1 MLTEPT
7 ARSRTPTARATIH
20 RKRIPKRPTR
30 LNIGSQPIEPGLG
43 DLMCHKGDMRT
54 RWKQMLR
61 QRQVANDQITTA
73 RMTTSPTQP
82 TTTRNVPGRGRFA
95 LAISSS
101 SLGVGGRSGY
111 IDIATIPFVASGP
124 ATQVEHTSTPPL
136 MTEAPQV
143 LRRWRQQP
151 ASTRCTEDPP

>member
-54 RWKQMLR
+54 RWKRMLR
-61 QRQVANDQITTA
+61 QRQVANYQITTA

-95 LAISSS
+95 FGDLVQ
-101 SLGVGGRSGY
+101 LPRSGWAFRVY
-111 IDIATIPFVASGP
+111 RHRDHTFRCVRSSNTGRTHEYAAADDRGTSGVAKVAS
-124 ATQVEHTSTPPL
+124 T
-136 MTEAPQV
+136 
-143 LRRWRQQP
+143 
-151 ASTRCTEDPP
+151 AS